1 MDIDHVHFYVND
13 AERSRD
19 WFIHK
24 MSFQSVAS
32 GTGKYARTEVIKS
45 GPVYF
50 VLSSPLNSSGPVAEF
65 LRIHPPGVADLALR
79 VADVEAIINRAID
92 CQAKVCCPVQSE
104 SGAQGKLKW
113 GAIAGWGCLRHTLL
127 ERSGLTPL
135 LPQASGLR
143 VEAPSMKDDGRS
155 IKVEPDA
162 NASSFEIQ
170 VSVKDTGTDPQDS
183 ELSFAGID
191 HAVLNVAEQDLQPA
205 VTWYQEVLGF
215 QPSRTFEIQT
225 DYSGLRSEVMVHPD
239 GSAQL
244 PINEPASSN
253 SQIQE
258 FLDVNQG
265 PGIQH
270 IALQTSDIT
279 QAIAR
284 LRQRGLSL
292 LEVPG
297 SYYTQLKQRLKAFQG
312 SINWHAIET
321 HQVLVDWQAQFP
333 QAILL
338 QTFTQPIFEQ
348 PTFFFELIE
357 RRHQAQGFGE
367 GNFLALF
374 EAIEREQVKRGSLL

>member
-13 AERSRD
+13 AEQSRD
-19 WFIHK
+19 WFIYK
-24 MSFQSVAS
+24 MGFQSVAS
-32 GTGKYARTEVIKS
+32 GTGKYARTEVVKS
-45 GPVYF
+45 GPIYF
-50 VLSSPLNSSGPVAEF
+50 VLSSPLNGAGPIAEF
-65 LRIHPPGVADLALR
+65 LRVHPPGVADLAFR
-79 VADVEAIINRAID
+79 VTDVEATMAHAINH
-92 CQAKVCCPVQSE
+92 QAKVWGSVQSE
-104 SGAQGKLKW
+104 QGEGIKW
-113 GAIAGWGCLRHTLL
+113 GTIAGWGCLRHTLL
-127 ERSGLTPL
+127 QRSDLTPL
-135 LPQASGLR
+135 LP
-143 VEAPSMKDDGRS
+143 RS
-155 IKVEPDA
+155 
-162 NASSFEIQ
+162 
-170 VSVKDTGTDPQDS
+170 S
-183 ELSFAGID
+183 ELGIETPLIQDEGERMKAEVGSVGDGEIGSNGVIPPSPHPSPFSGID
-191 HAVLNVAEQDLQPA
+191 HAVLNVADQDLQSA

-244 PINEPASSN
+244 PINEPASPN

-270 IALQTSDIT
+270 IALQTPDII
-279 QAIAR
+279 QAIAQ

-297 SYYTQLKQRLKAFQG
+297 SYYTQLQQRFKAFQG
-312 SINWHAIET
+312 ELNWQAVET
-321 HQVLVDWQAQFP
+321 YQVLVDWQAQLP
-333 QAILL
+333 QAVLL

-357 RRHQAQGFGE
+357 RRLEAQGFGE

-374 EAIEREQVKRGSLL
+374 EAIEREQVKRGSLI